1 MDTHELT
8 GRMIECEK
16 QLSAQKEE
24 IKTLFFQQKD
34 VKVLAESTNKLA
46 VSVERLTTQMMS
58 HEERLE
64 EMEDGI
70 RYKGRT
76 VWACIVTGILGAA
89 IAYVMTA
96 LLS

>member
-1 MDTHELT
+1 MDMETAERLARNDEQINT
-8 GRMIECEK
+8 LFG
-16 QLSAQKEE
+16 QQQE
-24 IKTLFFQQKD
+24 IKA
-34 VKVLAESTNKLA
+34 LAESTNKLA

-58 HEERLE
+58 HEERLGEIE
-64 EMEDGI
+64 EGS